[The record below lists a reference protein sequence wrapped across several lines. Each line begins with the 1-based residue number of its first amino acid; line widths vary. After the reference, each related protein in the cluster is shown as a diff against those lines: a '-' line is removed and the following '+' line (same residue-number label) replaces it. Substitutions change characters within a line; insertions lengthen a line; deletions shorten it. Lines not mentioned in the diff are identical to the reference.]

1 MLHEAEMLEGMD
13 VVERQGHRLLQD
25 EEPWPASWCVPPRQQ
40 GRLRHTEKQSTDCK
54 EEVSGCVKG
63 GRWKVLAPRLS
74 RHTPELGNST
84 CHGQLFVPF
93 YSQWKRVRPVLQH
106 SRQHSHQS
114 PRASSISICLHK
126 CSNPIHRQLCPATP
140 EKQNASLCRSLVC
153 ALPWI
158 HPSKEW
164 RPGHSSI
171 WVSLC
176 SLALIPFNNPQNLNY
191 S

>member
-40 GRLRHTEKQSTDCK
+40 GRLRHTEKQRTDCK

-126 CSNPIHRQLCPATP
+126 CSNPIHRQLCPQHQKSRMLPSAVLLCVRFPEYILVRNGAQATAAFGCP
-140 EKQNASLCRSLVC
+140 CV
-153 ALPWI
+153 P
-158 HPSKEW
+158 
-164 RPGHSSI
+164 
-171 WVSLC
+171 
-176 SLALIPFNNPQNLNY
+176 
-191 S
+191 